1 MKFEDNG
8 EKIMKY
14 RVTGSIQVSV
24 GITVEAASEED
35 AIQKAYEEFGGVND
49 YCGNGGTDKLIGVDG
64 DTEWIEAD
72 GIVEFNSVEE
82 DEE

>member
-1 MKFEDNG
+1 
-8 EKIMKY
+8 MKY
-14 RVTGSIQVSV
+14 RVIGNIQVSV
-24 GITVEAASEED
+24 GIIVEAENED
-35 AIQKAYEEFGGVND
+35 KAIQNAYEEFGGVNG

-72 GIVEFNSVEE
+72 GIVEFNDVEE

>member
-1 MKFEDNG
+1 
-8 EKIMKY
+8 MKY
-14 RVTGSIQVSV
+14 RVIGNIQASV
-24 GITVEAASEED
+24 GIIVEAENED
-35 AIQKAYEEFGGVND
+35 EAIQKAYEEFGGVNG

-72 GIVEFNSVEE
+72 GIVEFNDVEE

>member
-1 MKFEDNG
+1 
-8 EKIMKY
+8 MKY
-14 RVTGSIQVSV
+14 RVIGNIQASV
-24 GITVEAASEED
+24 GIIVEAENEDD
-35 AIQKAYEEFGGVND
+35 AIQKAYEEFGGVNG

-72 GIVEFNSVEE
+72 GIVEFNDVEE